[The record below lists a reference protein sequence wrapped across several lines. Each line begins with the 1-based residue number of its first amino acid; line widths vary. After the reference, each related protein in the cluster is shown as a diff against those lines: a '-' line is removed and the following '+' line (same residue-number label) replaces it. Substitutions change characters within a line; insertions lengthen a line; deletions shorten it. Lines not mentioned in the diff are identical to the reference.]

1 VQGDNRLTDN
11 RQEFI
16 VGTLLRAG
24 VIIAAIVVLA
34 GGVMYLMQHGAQRPN
49 FRQFHGVPSDLT
61 SVSGVVKDAVS
72 LKSEA
77 IIQLGLLLLIL
88 TPIARVAFSAVS
100 FAIEGDRMYVAITL
114 IVLAVLLF
122 SLITAK

>member
-34 GGVMYLMQHGAQRPN
+34 GGVMYLMLHGAQRPN

-100 FAIEGDRMYVAITL
+100 FAIEGDRMYVTITL

>member
-1 VQGDNRLTDN
+1 MQDDHKLTDN

-16 VGTLLRAG
+16 VGKLLRAG

-34 GGVMYLMQHGAQRPN
+34 GGVMYLAQHGGEPAN
-49 FRQFHGVPSDLT
+49 YRQFHDAPSDLT
-61 SVSGVVKDAVS
+61 SVSGVGKAAVS
-72 LKSEA
+72 LKSEG

-88 TPIARVAFSAVS
+88 TPIARVVFSAAS

-122 SLITAK
+122 SLLIAK